1 MKVLIIED
9 EGIAADRLIQLLK
22 NLEDSIE
29 VVGRLDSV
37 KSSVKWFTENN
48 EPDLAFFDI
57 QLADGKSFEIFEQT
71 KIICPIIFTTAY
83 DQYAIQAFKVNSID
97 YLLKPIVPEELERAL
112 EKFKSQSRGN
122 AQSTDAAELITL
134 LQQQSKKYKERFV
147 IKVGDHLKSVMT
159 VDAEIFY
166 SHDKATYVQT
176 RSEQKFILDF
186 TLDQIEDMIDP
197 QTFFRINR
205 KYIIHIDSLADIIT
219 FSNSRLKLVL
229 KSYEAQDMIVSR
241 ERVGEFKEWLDR

>member
-1 MKVLIIED
+1 MKVLIIEV

-219 FSNSRLKLVL
+219 FSNSRLKLAL
-229 KSYEAQDMIVSR
+229 KNFEAQDMIVSR